1 MPLEADA
8 LQHVARLAR
17 LELSEAQTEAF
28 QKDLGELL
36 DYVALLKEA
45 LPSSSPL
52 QQGVSLSRREDTA
65 HVPVGQ
71 SLTTL
76 SEGSSEGGWVLVPRV
91 LPK

>member
-1 MPLEADA
+1 MPLAADA

-45 LPSSSPL
+45 LPSRSAL
-52 QQGVSLSRREDTA
+52 QKGAALSRREDTA

-71 SLTTL
+71 SLANL
-76 SEGSSEGGWVLVPRV
+76 SEGSSEEGWVLVPRV
-91 LPK
+91 